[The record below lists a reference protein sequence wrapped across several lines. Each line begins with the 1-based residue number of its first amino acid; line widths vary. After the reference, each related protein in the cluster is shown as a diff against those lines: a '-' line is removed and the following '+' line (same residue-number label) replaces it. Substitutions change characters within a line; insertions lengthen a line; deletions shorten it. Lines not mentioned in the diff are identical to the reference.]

1 MITTIHEPAQTL
13 PVTDSYDVAVAGGG
27 PAGFA
32 AAISAAREGAKT
44 IIIEQTGMIGGIA
57 TAGLMSHWVG
67 SAASSI
73 LQELYKRSTVPDS
86 IEHFPSQG
94 TINPEKLKFVMLEML
109 HEANVKILLYTFVS
123 GTVKDGNAVK
133 GLIIENKSGRQA
145 LLAKAVIDATG
156 DGDAAARAGAEF
168 VKGREADGKMQPVTI
183 MFKVAGVDYSRAVF
197 PGSFESNLDV
207 PKGKI
212 QDLSRKALP
221 FPAGHTLL
229 YKSSLPGIVTVNMT
243 NFIGIDGTNADDL
256 TKAEYECRKQMDPIV
271 AFLRDSVPGYEQ
283 CTIISTASLLGVR
296 ETRHFIGEYTL
307 HEDDILASRLF
318 DDWVVLRAKF
328 NFDIHNIDG
337 PGLDK
342 NGAQKHFPK
351 VAGYSIPYRSLL
363 PKTLDGLILAGRC
376 ISGTHKAHSN
386 YRVMPIC
393 AAMGE
398 AAGIAASIAARESIT
413 PRKVAAKKIQDVLIA
428 RGVTP

>member
-1 MITTIHEPAQTL
+1 MTMINEPAHTL
-13 PVTDSYDVAVAGGG
+13 PVLGEYDVAVAGGG

-44 IIIEQTGMIGGIA
+44 VIIEQTGMIGGIA
-57 TAGLMSHWVG
+57 TAGLMSHWAG
-67 SAASSI
+67 SAASSV
-73 LQELYKRSTVPDS
+73 LQELYKRSTVPD
-86 IEHFPSQG
+86 IVEKFPWQG
-94 TINPEKLKFVMLEML
+94 TINPEKLKFVMFEML
-109 HEANVKILLYTFVS
+109 HEANVHVLLYTFVS
-123 GTVKDGNAVK
+123 GAVKEGTTLK

-145 LLAKAVIDATG
+145 VLAKTVIDATG

-168 VKGREADGKMQPVTI
+168 VKGREGDGKMQPVTI

-197 PGSFESNLDV
+197 PGGFEANLDV

-212 QDLSRKALP
+212 QDLSRQALP

-229 YKSSLPGIVTVNMT
+229 YPSSLPGIVTVNMT

-256 TKAEYECRKQMDPIV
+256 AKAEYECRKQMDPIV
-271 AFLRDSVPGYEQ
+271 KFLRDTVPGFEQ
-283 CTIISTASLLGVR
+283 CFIISTASLLGVR
-296 ETRHFIGEYTL
+296 ETRHFVGEYTL
-307 HEDDILASRLF
+307 NEDDILASRVF

-342 NGAQKHFPK
+342 NGAQKHFPN
-351 VAGYSIPYRSLL
+351 VDGYSIPYRSLL
-363 PKTLDGLILAGRC
+363 PKTVDGLILAGRC

-398 AAGIAASIAARESIT
+398 AAGIAASIAAKEKIA
-413 PRKVAAKKIQDVLIA
+413 PRKVGVKKIQDVLIA
-428 RGVTP
+428 RGVKP